1 MSPADS
7 LIWAV
12 VVASAAWLVV
22 SAAIPATW
30 RGLVAVGS
38 IVQPISRPIA
48 TLIAAILLVGVVR
61 SSPSAADVPPPT
73 ERVIVEGG
81 EVPVA
86 VTIRHPIVPS
96 FSAGRTAT
104 IYTVVRGDTL
114 WGIARDILDRSDAL
128 PTGTEIATAWKLIY
142 ATNTEVVGD
151 DPNLILP
158 GQVLTIPGGI
168 HG

>member
-7 LIWAV
+7 LVWAV
-12 VVASAAWLVV
+12 AAASAAWLFV
-22 SAAIPATW
+22 SVAIPAAL

-38 IVQPISRPIA
+38 IVQPISRPVA
-48 TLIAAILLVGVVR
+48 TLVAAILLVGVVR

-81 EVPVA
+81 QDAAA
-86 VTIRHPIVPS
+86 VTIRHPISPS
-96 FSAGRTAT
+96 FSAGRTGT
-104 IYTVVRGDTL
+104 THTVVRGDTL
-114 WGIARDILDRSDAL
+114 WGIARDILDQRDAR
-128 PTGTEIATAWKLIY
+128 PTGAEIATAWKLIY
-142 ATNTEVVGD
+142 ATNTEVVGH
-151 DPNLILP
+151 DPNLIHP